1 MCEAAIPSRIGNGT
15 GPPRTGTLSLGSP
28 WHDGRRRCSRDKARL
43 TRLWEMTGT
52 HNVVRE
58 SPDIYFKA
66 ELQVCQVEADSGS
79 GRPTFVQPIGLCG
92 LALGM
97 PRD

>member
-1 MCEAAIPSRIGNGT
+1 
-15 GPPRTGTLSLGSP
+15 
-28 WHDGRRRCSRDKARL
+28 
-43 TRLWEMTGT
+43 MTGT